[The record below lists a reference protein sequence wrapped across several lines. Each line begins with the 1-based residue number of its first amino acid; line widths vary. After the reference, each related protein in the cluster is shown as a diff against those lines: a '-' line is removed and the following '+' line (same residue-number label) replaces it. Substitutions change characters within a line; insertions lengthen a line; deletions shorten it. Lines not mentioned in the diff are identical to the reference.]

1 MPPKT
6 RRAHPAA
13 GSQATL
19 SFKNRITKAGTSQSP
34 ADKRAQAKAAQLN
47 EPVKEVVTEE
57 IARQSTPEPQ
67 QEQEQEQAQ
76 EEESQVNIQPS
87 PSSVK
92 SKRKTPRSS
101 LVSLSD
107 DESYAEAHARAEKVS
122 DAQIKKYWKAEEEKR
137 IAPRGM
143 LSVVAYRQTYSIEMW
158 IMLT

>member
-6 RRAHPAA
+6 RRAQPAA

-19 SFKNRITKAGTSQSP
+19 SFKNRVTKAGASQSP
-34 ADKRAQAKAAQLN
+34 ADKKAQAKAAVLN
-47 EPVKEVVTEE
+47 EPAQEFVAEE
-57 IARQSTPEPQ
+57 IARPSTPEPP
-67 QEQEQEQAQ
+67 QEQEQTK
-76 EEESQVNIQPS
+76 EEESQINLQPS

-107 DESYAEAHARAEKVS
+107 DDSYAEAHALAEKVS

-143 LSVVAYRQTYSIEMW
+143 FAAD
-158 IMLT
+158 